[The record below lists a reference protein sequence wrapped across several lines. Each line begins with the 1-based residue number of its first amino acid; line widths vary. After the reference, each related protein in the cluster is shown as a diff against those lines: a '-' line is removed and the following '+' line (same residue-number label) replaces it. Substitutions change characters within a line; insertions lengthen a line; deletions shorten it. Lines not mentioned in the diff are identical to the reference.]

1 MTYELPRDAV
11 AEAIV
16 NAIAHRDYASNASV
30 QVMLFSDRLEIWNPG
45 ELPPQLTFEKLR
57 LPHGSF
63 PRNPLVADPLFLA
76 RYIEKAGS
84 GILDMIGLCRDA
96 DLPTPEF
103 RQDGGMFVQT
113 LRRNVLT
120 REKMDELSLNERQR
134 IAIGRVAEQG
144 RLTIAEFQ
152 ELSAASRAT
161 AKRDLEE
168 LVAKGV
174 LVRQGQGR
182 GAHYVVAHK
191 WLKWLINGSF
201 TSKMAHFL

>member
-45 ELPPQLTFEKLR
+45 ELPPPLTFEKLR

-84 GILDMIGLCRDA
+84 GILDMIGLCRA
-96 DLPTPEF
+96 SNLPAPEF
-103 RQDGGMFVQT
+103 RQDGGMFVQS
-113 LRRNVLT
+113 LRKNLLT
-120 REKMDELSLNERQR
+120 ASMMDQLGLNDRQR
-134 IAIGRVAEQG
+134 TAILEVIEQG
-144 RLTIAEFQ
+144 RLTNADYQ
-152 ELSAASRAT
+152 ELTGASRTT
-161 AKRDLEE
+161 ARRDLEE
-168 LVAKGV
+168 LVDKGL
-174 LVRQGQGR
+174 LVSRGKGR
-182 GAHYVVAHK
+182 GAHYVVAPE
-191 WLKWLINGSF
+191 WVRNEPNEPLNEP
-201 TSKMAHFL
+201 